1 MEAIARTQYGV
12 EDANAVLE
20 EAGKPVKV
28 IFAEEGAP
36 YDYDTALL
44 INRNEEPSEFVLEI
58 MGVITSVE
66 GNAIFNDYNIAVLE
80 DGEDRGNYP
89 DNFKLLDMTG
99 ITDADLKQRLS
110 EEWSARYE

>member
-1 MEAIARTQYGV
+1 
-12 EDANAVLE
+12 
-20 EAGKPVKV
+20 
-28 IFAEEGAP
+28 
-36 YDYDTALL
+36 
-44 INRNEEPSEFVLEI
+44 

-66 GNAIFNDYNIAVLE
+66 GNAIFNDYNIAVI
-80 DGEDRGNYP
+80 GGRGRIAGNYP